1 MRNALAV
8 WVRLLFVW
16 QKHDVFCVDVAVR
29 KSTFFSSVQLDG
41 EDRGKYRRDFAVIEC
56 GFASAAV
63 DFDKHG
69 DADDLLY
76 ARFRLAK

>member
-8 WVRLLFVW
+8 RVRLLFVW
-16 QKHDVFCVDVAVR
+16 QKHYVLCVDVAVR
-29 KSTFFSSVQLDG
+29 KSAFFSSVQLDG
-41 EDRGKYRRDFAVIEC
+41 EDRGEYRCDFAVIEG

>member
-1 MRNALAV
+1 M
-8 WVRLLFVW
+8 
-16 QKHDVFCVDVAVR
+16 HVAVR
-29 KSTFFSSVQLDG
+29 ESALFAAVQFDG
-41 EDRGKYRRDFAVIEC
+41 EYGRENCDNLAVIQG
-56 GFASAAV
+56 GFASSSV

>member
-8 WVRLLFVW
+8 QVRLLFVW
-16 QKHDVFCVDVAVR
+16 QKHYVLCVDVAVR
-29 KSTFFSSVQLDG
+29 ESALFAAVQFDG
-41 EDRGKYRRDFAVIEC
+41 EDRWKYRRDFAVIEG

>member
-1 MRNALAV
+1 MSFIPCFSRTA
-8 WVRLLFVW
+8 RFGM
-16 QKHDVFCVDVAVR
+16 HVAVR
-29 KSTFFSSVQLDG
+29 ESALFAAVQFDG
-41 EDRGKYRRDFAVIEC
+41 EDRGKYCRDFAVIQG

>member
-8 WVRLLFVW
+8 RVRLLFVW
-16 QKHDVFCVDVAVR
+16 QKHYVLCMHVAVR
-29 KSTFFSSVQLDG
+29 KSALFAAVQFDG
-41 EDRGKYRRDFAVIEC
+41 EYGRENCDNLAVIER

>member
-8 WVRLLFVW
+8 RVRLLFVW
-16 QKHDVFCVDVAVR
+16 QKHNVFCVNVAVR
-29 KSTFFSSVQLDG
+29 ESALFAAVQFDG

>member
-1 MRNALAV
+1 M
-8 WVRLLFVW
+8 
-16 QKHDVFCVDVAVR
+16 HVAVR
-29 KSTFFSSVQLDG
+29 ESALFAPVQFDG

-56 GFASAAV
+56 GFASATV